1 MGLILKQSGIDR
13 QSKFWQKNDK
23 SAERE
28 KTKKKVKREDK
39 TKMSM
44 KKMKYSR

>member
-28 KTKKKVKREDK
+28 KRKKKVKRKEK
-39 TKMSM
+39 TKMSK
-44 KKMKYSR
+44 KKMK